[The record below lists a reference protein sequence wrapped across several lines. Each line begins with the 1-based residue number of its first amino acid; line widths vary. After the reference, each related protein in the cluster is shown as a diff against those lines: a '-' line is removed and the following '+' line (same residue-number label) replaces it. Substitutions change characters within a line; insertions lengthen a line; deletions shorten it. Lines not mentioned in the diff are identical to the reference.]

1 MHERRSKF
9 MGIRQKNQEDIIR
22 LEMQLG
28 QSQKELRQAAAE
40 LSRAIESQKELK
52 SLEQQINF
60 AEKAKAVVMEI
71 EEEMMGETKEE
82 ITRAT
87 MGIFQE
93 LDWKTET
100 FSHIELDAS
109 YALELYDKY
118 GYPMVGACSAAERAL
133 LALSFTLALQKVSGY
148 HSMLF
153 IDTPVGR
160 VDLENRA
167 NFAAVLRQL
176 SQDKQIIITFTPSEY
191 SQEIRDI
198 LEPHISTFKELK
210 TTDESEVY
218 IG

>member
-1 MHERRSKF
+1 
-9 MGIRQKNQEDIIR
+9 
-22 LEMQLG
+22 
-28 QSQKELRQAAAE
+28 
-40 LSRAIESQKELK
+40 
-52 SLEQQINF
+52 
-60 AEKAKAVVMEI
+60 
-71 EEEMMGETKEE
+71 
-82 ITRAT
+82 
-87 MGIFQE
+87 
-93 LDWKTET
+93 
-100 FSHIELDAS
+100 
-109 YALELYDKY
+109 
-118 GYPMVGACSAAERAL
+118 MVGACSAAERAL

>member
-1 MHERRSKF
+1 M
-9 MGIRQKNQEDIIR
+9 
-22 LEMQLG
+22 
-28 QSQKELRQAAAE
+28 
-40 LSRAIESQKELK
+40 
-52 SLEQQINF
+52 
-60 AEKAKAVVMEI
+60 
-71 EEEMMGETKEE
+71 
-82 ITRAT
+82 
-87 MGIFQE
+87 
-93 LDWKTET
+93 
-100 FSHIELDAS
+100 
-109 YALELYDKY
+109 
-118 GYPMVGACSAAERAL
+118 